1 MEKILE
7 EAKKVAEAAEVF
19 LVSSE
24 EISVKFES
32 NRLKHIQSKQSQ
44 TIALRI
50 IKKGRIGY
58 TITSD
63 PEDVSGLIN
72 AAVET
77 AEFGAM
83 ASFNLPGATSYPQI
97 DINDS
102 TVEAVTLEEMTALG
116 KAMIAAVTAHNP
128 EILCEASVT
137 RRLTSVNIINSR
149 GCQASYKKSTFSLG
163 LEGNLIRGTD
173 MLFIGESQSSCHP
186 ITEVSTITDEVL
198 RQLEWAKGQATVA
211 TSKELPVIFTANGIA
226 SAMIPP
232 LMAAF
237 NGKTV
242 LEGASPI
249 AGSLGQQIFN
259 SKLWLWDDAT
269 IPYRPGSRPHDDEGV
284 ASQRTPLIAAGTV
297 ASFIY
302 DMQTAGQANT
312 RSTANG
318 SRTGS
323 GLPTPSPS
331 AFTIDAGD
339 TSFDDMLADIREG
352 LVIEY
357 VMGASQG
364 NILGGDFSGNVLLGY
379 MVKNGRIEGRVKN
392 TMVSGNIY
400 QVLKEISAVGID
412 TRWVGG
418 FLNSPSIYCPS
429 LSVAVKQ

>member
-1 MEKILE
+1 MEQILDQ
-7 EAKKVAEAAEVF
+7 AKKVAEVAEVF

-24 EISVKFES
+24 ETPVQFES

-50 IKKGRIGY
+50 IKNGSIGY
-58 TITSD
+58 AISSD
-63 PEDVSGLIN
+63 PGDGAWLIN
-72 AAVET
+72 AALET
-77 AEFGAM
+77 AEFGAP
-83 ASFNLPGATSYPQI
+83 ASFNLPGATSYPHV
-97 DINDS
+97 DIYDS
-102 TVEAVTLEEMTALG
+102 TVEAVTPEAMITLGEEM
-116 KAMIAAVTAHNP
+116 IATLTAHTP
-128 EILCEASVT
+128 DILCEAGIT
-137 RRLTSVNIINSR
+137 RRLTSTSIINSR

-163 LEGNLIRGTD
+163 IEGSLIRGTD
-173 MLFIGESQSSCHP
+173 MLFVGESQSSCHP
-186 ITEVSTITDEVL
+186 ITEASTITNEVL
-198 RQLEWAKGQATVA
+198 RQLEWAKDQATVPGEA
-211 TSKELPVIFTANGIA
+211 LPVIFTANGVA
-226 SAMIPP
+226 SALISP

-249 AGSLGQQIFN
+249 GDSLGQQIFD

-269 IPYRPGSRPHDDEGV
+269 VAFRPGSRPHDDEGV

-302 DMQTAGQANT
+302 DLQTAGQANT
-312 RSTANG
+312 RSTGNG
-318 SRTGS
+318 SRAGS

-379 MVKNGRIEGRVKN
+379 MVKNGKIVGRVKN

-400 QVLKEISAVGID
+400 QILKEIAAVGND
-412 TRWVGG
+412 ARWVGG
-418 FLNSPSIYCPS
+418 FLNSPSLYCPS
-429 LSVAVKQ
+429 LSVAVKR